1 MKEVFTHSKTEAM
14 KRKFSIFNFQ
24 FSIICALMLAI
35 NISADAQLGGALN
48 RARQAVQGAAGNNAG
63 TNNTTEKAEP
73 STNAAPSSL
82 ANATPAIAKNAVAD
96 TREIRKSYTGET
108 STPPQPWEIATENS
122 LEFGEGLLRG
132 RDKIVKG
139 SVTATFANGVL
150 TIKGTGKM
158 RIFGDGK
165 FARPWGAIRNE
176 ITSIVIE
183 DDVYN
188 IGEGAFTGCEN
199 LTSVKLGNTLI
210 EIGGGAFGSCTSLKE
225 ITIPKSVETVGRN
238 NNYNTR
244 TFENCTSLTAIK
256 VEAGNE
262 NFVSDSGIL
271 YSKRGKTRVLMCYPA
286 GKEGASFKIP
296 DDVDQLQEGAFS
308 FSKLSEVTVPTGGGI
323 NAMGVP
329 AYTFEKCANLQS
341 LTLLDTNNVA
351 LPSLSY
357 ETAFAGADLKKLKIF
372 VPAALLEKYTTD
384 NYQNWYFFKEN
395 IYAITK

>member
-1 MKEVFTHSKTEAM
+1 MNKK
-14 KRKFSIFNFQ
+14 INFRA
-24 FSIICALMLAI
+24 IAAIALMLTMSF
-35 NISADAQLGGALN
+35 SANAQLGGALN
-48 RARQAVQGAAGNNAG
+48 RARNAAQSAVQSTTG
-63 TNNTTEKAEP
+63 TNNSNGNV
-73 STNAAPSSL
+73 STSSTSSTSSAPSSL
-82 ANATPAIAKNAVAD
+82 SNATTAIAEKAVLD
-96 TREIRKSYTGET
+96 TREIRKSYNGET

-132 RDKIVKG
+132 RSKIVKG

-158 RIFGDGK
+158 RNFGDGK

-188 IGEGAFTGCEN
+188 IGEGAFVGCEN
-199 LTSVKLGNTLI
+199 LTSVKLGKTLI

-262 NFVSDSGIL
+262 KFVSEDGIF
-271 YSKRGKTRVLMCYPA
+271 YSKGGKTRELICYPA

-296 DDVDQLQEGAFS
+296 DDVEQIKEGAFS
-308 FSKLSEVTVPTGGGI
+308 FSKLSEVTVPRGGGI

-357 ETAFAGADLKKLKIF
+357 ETAFAGVNLSKLKIF
-372 VPAALLEKYTTD
+372 VVPALLEKYTTD
-384 NYQNWYFFKEN
+384 NYQNWYFFNKN
-395 IYAITK
+395 IFPITNN